1 MKIEPMFVC
10 QDTLFTRHKVYG
22 VVAMAVSEN
31 NRHIVLYTDT
41 GHLYLGS
48 VDFKDKYCEHY
59 ANTKEPLTGIT
70 WLVMVVCFSVI
81 VKRNR

>member
-1 MKIEPMFVC
+1 M
-10 QDTLFTRHKVYG
+10 YG

-48 VDFKDKYCEHY
+48 IDFKDKYCEHY

-70 WLVMVVCFSVI
+70 W
-81 VKRNR
+81 